1 MGATQINSTTLNEV
15 WRTEEDTD
23 MFLAL
28 KKAASYPYRTLS
40 HKLILLLSPD
50 YVGCDSASPIHI
62 LPKFNIFKEVDG
74 FCFYVSCNTS
84 LLIFFHSF
92 NVYKC

>member
-62 LPKFNIFKEVDG
+62 L
-74 FCFYVSCNTS
+74 
-84 LLIFFHSF
+84 
-92 NVYKC
+92 